1 MNLGTVFYR
10 SMLRQPDALAVV
22 DGETRRTFA
31 EWYEDV
37 RAVAGGLVQ

>member
-22 DGETRRTFA
+22 EQAIYGLRRRLRSTA
-31 EWYEDV
+31 LKV
-37 RAVAGGLVQ
+37 